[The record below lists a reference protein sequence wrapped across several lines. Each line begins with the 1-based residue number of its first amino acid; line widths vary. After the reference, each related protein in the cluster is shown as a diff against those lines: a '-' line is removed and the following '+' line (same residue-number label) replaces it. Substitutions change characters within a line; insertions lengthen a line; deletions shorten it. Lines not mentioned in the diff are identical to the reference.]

1 MFPVG
6 TKAARTWREQIL
18 ANLHWPMCQVL
29 HHNVN
34 VSDFMLDVLNI
45 CSVTLLVIV
54 ICTVMV
60 GGCVYMAEF
69 TNSFSVWLFSTVA
82 VCSAFLTTGAQTQE
96 EFT

>member
-1 MFPVG
+1 MRNMFPVG

-45 CSVTLLVIV
+45 CSVEY
-54 ICTVMV
+54 
-60 GGCVYMAEF
+60 VY
-69 TNSFSVWLFSTVA
+69 SLPSLF
-82 VCSAFLTTGAQTQE
+82 
-96 EFT
+96 